1 MAGWDE
7 LTREQLLVVVAER
20 AGLLDRQAVQL
31 EQQATQ
37 IQALTEQ
44 VKALTEQVKEL
55 TRLLGQNSGNSSLP
69 PSADRGRGPAR
80 PRRGSNRKPGKQPGA
95 PGSTLE
101 IVTDPNE
108 VIDHLPGACG
118 GCGADLADA
127 NDAGVLIRQVRDVPL
142 TEVRIVEHRMHR
154 RACRCGTVSTAAAPA
169 GVDGPAVYGPNL
181 RAVAVYLV
189 VYQHVPVERAAQ
201 LIADLTGAAPSTGWV
216 SAQVARAADALGEVE
231 KLIRTLITLCTVIG
245 VDETSMSIAGK
256 AQWLHVARTD
266 TLTAYHLHQSRGRV
280 AVNEFGILPA
290 YTGTAVHDALS
301 VYDCYP
307 AQHALCGAHLVR
319 ELTAAEQAH
328 PDQHWPAQA
337 RTALIELDH
346 LANTARDQGLA
357 TIPADLA
364 QAPLERYRQAVLVGL
379 AQHPADAGRKQSK
392 TRNLLQRMRDREE
405 QILLFTTDLRV
416 PFSNNGSE
424 RDLRPVK
431 TQLKISGCHR
441 SATGARNWLRVR
453 GFISTIRKHGFDVMT
468 ALRDAITGN
477 PWQPPI
483 PSPT

>member
-1 MAGWDE
+1 MAGWDQ
-7 LTREQLLVVVAER
+7 LTREQLLVVVAE
-20 AGLLDRQAVQL
+20 QA
-31 EQQATQ
+31 AQ

-44 VKALTEQVKEL
+44 VQALTEQVKEL
-55 TRLLGQNSGNSSLP
+55 TRQLGQNSGNSSMP
-69 PSADRGRGPAR
+69 PSTDRGRGPAR
-80 PRRGSNRKPGKQPGA
+80 QRQGSTRKPGKQPGA
-95 PGSTLE
+95 PGLTLE
-101 IVTDPNE
+101 IVTDPDE
-108 VIDHLPGACG
+108 VIDHVPAACG
-118 GCGADLADA
+118 GCGADLGDADE
-127 NDAGVLIRQVRDVPL
+127 AGVVVRQVRDVPL
-142 TEVRIVEHRMHR
+142 AEVRIVEHRLHR
-154 RACRCGTVSTAAAPA
+154 RACRCGKVNTATAPA

-216 SAQVARAADALGEVE
+216 SAQVARAADALVEVE
-231 KLIRTLITLCTVIG
+231 KLIKTLITLCVVIG
-245 VDETSMSIAGK
+245 VDETSMSIAGT

-266 TLTAYHLHQSRGRV
+266 TLTAYHLHESRGRV
-280 AVNEFGILPA
+280 AVNAFGIMPA

-307 AQHALCGAHLVR
+307 ARHALCNAHIAR

-337 RTALIELDH
+337 RTALVELDH
-346 LANTARDQGLA
+346 LANVARDQGLA
-357 TIPADLA
+357 AIPADLA
-364 QAPLERYRQAVLVGL
+364 AAPLDRYRQAVLVGL
-379 AQHPADAGRKQSK
+379 AQHSPSPGRKQTK
-392 TRNLLQRMRDREE
+392 TRNLLQRMRDRED
-405 QILLFTTDLRV
+405 QILLFTTDLQV

-441 SATGARNWLRVR
+441 SAAGARAWLRVR
-453 GFISTIRKHGFDVMT
+453 GFISTVRKHGLDVMT

-483 PSPT
+483 PART

>member
-1 MAGWDE
+1 M
-7 LTREQLLVVVAER
+7 
-20 AGLLDRQAVQL
+20 
-31 EQQATQ
+31 
-37 IQALTEQ
+37 
-44 VKALTEQVKEL
+44 
-55 TRLLGQNSGNSSLP
+55 
-69 PSADRGRGPAR
+69 
-80 PRRGSNRKPGKQPGA
+80 
-95 PGSTLE
+95 
-101 IVTDPNE
+101 
-108 VIDHLPGACG
+108 
-118 GCGADLADA
+118 
-127 NDAGVLIRQVRDVPL
+127 
-142 TEVRIVEHRMHR
+142 
-154 RACRCGTVSTAAAPA
+154 
-169 GVDGPAVYGPNL
+169 YGPNL

-231 KLIRTLITLCTVIG
+231 KLIKTLITLCTVIG

-379 AQHPADAGRKQSK
+379 AQHPAAAGRKQSK